1 MAYIKANVPGGHF
14 LSWPANSRRDLSPI
28 IIENMWAWMD
38 DKLHKQHKPTNI
50 EELKQSL
57 EATKQSIPF
66 SMLHNL
72 FDGFDA
78 RMKRVI
84 ALKGPYIHQ

>member
-1 MAYIKANVPGGHF
+1 
-14 LSWPANSRRDLSPI
+14 
-28 IIENMWAWMD
+28 MD

-57 EATKQSIPF
+57 EAIRQSIPVT
-66 SMLHNL
+66 MLHSL
-72 FDGFDA
+72 FDGFEA

-84 ALKGPYIHQ
+84 ALKGAYIHQ